1 MAFGPDTPSSSQS
14 RLDAQRSALF
24 SAHNPYG
31 QPFSLRRPTVLQEG
45 YPDDQRKDHQR
56 ARSYETNRDVKWICR
71 TLRRREAQ
79 DEEFEARIRALEGW
93 RAEKAGEERRVS
105 TISAGAGGV
114 VGGVVAVIV
123 RVLGRG

>member
-1 MAFGPDTPSSSQS
+1 LNIIVTV
-14 RLDAQRSALF
+14 RLFLSGVVVF
-24 SAHNPYG
+24 T
-31 QPFSLRRPTVLQEG
+31 RRVTRMTNEKTTRELV
-45 YPDDQRKDHQR
+45 
-56 ARSYETNRDVKWICR
+56 YETNRDVKWICKMLQR
-71 TLRRREAQ
+71 MEAQ

-123 RVLGRG
+123 KVLGGG